1 MPKKLSPIK
10 QKVLLVLLS
19 GVALGLS
26 YSPHR
31 QFKIIKGLTK
41 EWKRIDQQKIRNEIM
56 ALYRSKLVD
65 LKQNAD
71 KSFTMVLT
79 DKGRMKTMNYHFEK
93 MKIERAPW
101 DGKWRV
107 VIFDIPENLR
117 KGRDGLREKLK
128 SCGFREL
135 QKSVFVLP
143 YPCDN
148 EVDFLI
154 EFFGLR
160 EFVRTGILEK
170 IDNDLHLRKIF
181 ALT

>member
-1 MPKKLSPIK
+1 M
-10 QKVLLVLLS
+10 
-19 GVALGLS
+19 
-26 YSPHR
+26 
-31 QFKIIKGLTK
+31 KIIRGFTK
-41 EWKRIDQQKIRNEIM
+41 EWRKINYQVLKNEIQG
-56 ALYRSKLVD
+56 LYRSKLVD
-65 LKQNAD
+65 LKQNVD
-71 KSFTMVLT
+71 GSSTMILT
-79 DKGRMKTMNYHFEK
+79 DKGRIKTLNYHFQK
-93 MKIERAPW
+93 MKVEKAPW

-107 VIFDIPENLR
+107 VIFDIPETLKKARDALR
-117 KGRDGLREKLK
+117 NRLK
-128 SCGFREL
+128 SCGFQEL